1 MTEIRRRWLPS
12 QEPRKEPGDLSAPS
26 LGRADREV
34 TQGEYTTRDWG
45 TLWVI
50 RKTAVLRH
58 IPQLTQQ
65 GSA

>member
-1 MTEIRRRWLPS
+1 MTEICRRWLPS

-26 LGRADREV
+26 PGRVDREG

-45 TLWVI
+45 TRWVI

-58 IPQLTQQ
+58 IPQLSQL